1 MPWSFLAHNKLWQ
14 VTLIQIQAVN
24 LALSN
29 LVDSSVYLKM
39 IGQKASA
46 VTLLKMTFLQLVK
59 IWRLGNFVL
68 MDPSTVIVSFVSL
81 YALLAKRIVQQLRR
95 IFSLKLLNLISS
107 LKENGFG
114 ILKLL
119 LQMLKNGIVS
129 FTFGLNQVSWKGKP
143 LRLKLDI
150 FTLKESNMDSMKKSL
165 SMCSPQENGMI
176 IVQHLQSMI

>member
-1 MPWSFLAHNKLWQ
+1 MPWSFLAHNKLWR
-14 VTLIQIQAVN
+14 VILIQIQAVN

-29 LVDSSVYLKM
+29 RVDNSVYLKM

-46 VTLLKMTFLQLVK
+46 VTQLKMTFLQLVK

-68 MDPSTVIVSFVSL
+68 TDPSMVIVSFVNL
-81 YALLAKRIVQQLRR
+81 FALSAKRIVQQLLR
-95 IFSLKLLNLISS
+95 IFSLKLLNRISS

-119 LQMLKNGIVS
+119 LQKLKNGIVS
-129 FTFGLNQVSWKGKP
+129 FTFGLHQVSQKVKP
-143 LRLKLDI
+143 LRLKLDM

-165 SMCSPQENGMI
+165 SMCSPKENGMI
-176 IVQHLQSMI
+176 TVQHLQSMI